1 MHFCRT
7 ARTQGINFKQQVKL
21 FHTVRFLCGRRNG
34 PNILPLNSLKTLQ
47 KTGFPS
53 HIMGPLFLFWCF
65 WVTGNNNYVG
75 TWNCCVGF
83 WQMRCK
89 SVAIEKYVPC
99 WATREMILHFQDMYI
114 YSVISVCC
122 FDSWW
127 CWGHGHAM
135 VHLERIDKWPRRN
148 LILVIARMYSHT
160 QKYKSMA
167 INATDN
173 SNFLAS
179 LFLGA
184 CTKFAS
190 L

>member
-89 SVAIEKYVPC
+89 SVAIEKYLYRVGPQEKWFYISKIC
-99 WATREMILHFQDMYI
+99 ISILWSLSVVLIPGDVGDMDMRWYTLRELINDREETSFWSLQECIATLRSIK
-114 YSVISVCC
+114 V
-122 FDSWW
+122 W
-127 CWGHGHAM
+127 
-135 VHLERIDKWPRRN
+135 R
-148 LILVIARMYSHT
+148 
-160 QKYKSMA
+160 
-167 INATDN
+167 
-173 SNFLAS
+173 
-179 LFLGA
+179 
-184 CTKFAS
+184 
-190 L
+190 